1 MPESNPEH
9 TATVLMTVT
18 LPPDKANALLSWK
31 SGFINRHVWNEIDP
45 GYYVMDA
52 FDFASFILYE
62 EESSDGT
69 PLRGLYICFE
79 DSDMVHEIVKVR
91 RYEVTCAE
99 GRSVDILFMAAH
111 VCNPEEASA

>member
-69 PLRGLYICFE
+69 PPPWSLHLLRGLRHGPR
-79 DSDMVHEIVKVR
+79 DR
-91 RYEVTCAE
+91 Q
-99 GRSVDILFMAAH
+99 GPPL
-111 VCNPEEASA
+111 